1 MKDFRYYINLVESLS
16 KPVSEAPVDPK
27 FAGFMSKTLN
37 NPAAKPEDEPPE
49 FIQNAPG
56 VGIDDLGYAAALEF
70 GIKTLKKLTP
80 TQKTKLAIKGEE
92 VVVDWLAQQAKR
104 QGLLIGG
111 NTSDDEADDE
121 DNAHKFTYE
130 DLDEIQ
136 ADLPKI
142 FNDPNI
148 TSWALVLTDGE
159 PLPQAPFSGPFELK
173 VANSTYRSDENSSGF
188 LMGKWNTV
196 DSSDNLPE
204 LKILAQGLAQRDPG
218 KYVGI
223 TDSQGKFAFY
233 HSAVNIRPDEKK

>member
-16 KPVSEAPVDPK
+16 KPVTEAPVDPK
-27 FAGFMSKTLN
+27 FAGFMNKTLN
-37 NPAAKPEDEPPE
+37 NPAANPNDPPE
-49 FIQNAPG
+49 FMQNAPG
-56 VGIDDLGYAAALEF
+56 VSSDDLGYAAAVKF
-70 GIKTLKKLTP
+70 GIGTLKKLTP

-92 VVVDWLAQQAKR
+92 AVVDWLARQAKK
-104 QGLLIGG
+104 QGLLLGG
-111 NTSDDEADDE
+111 NTSDDEAEDE
-121 DNAHKFTYE
+121 DNAHMFTYE

-142 FNDPNI
+142 FNDPDI

-159 PLPQAPFSGPFELK
+159 PLPQAPFLGPFKLK
-173 VANSTYRSDENSSGF
+173 VADSTYRSDENSSGF
-188 LMGKWNTV
+188 LMGNWNTV

-233 HSAVNIRPDEKK
+233 HSAVNIRPNEKK

>member
-16 KPVSEAPVDPK
+16 KPVAEAPVDPK

-92 VVVDWLAQQAKR
+92 AVVDWLAQQAKR
-104 QGLLIGG
+104 QGLLLDG
-111 NTSDDEADDE
+111 NTSDDEAEDE

-130 DLDEIQ
+130 SLDEIQ

-142 FNDPNI
+142 FNDPDI

-159 PLPQAPFSGPFELK
+159 PLPKAPFSGPFHLVISDVMGAYTTLDYSDNFQELK
-173 VANSTYRSDENSSGF
+173 T
-188 LMGKWNTV
+188 
-196 DSSDNLPE
+196 
-204 LKILAQGLAQRDPG
+204 LAQGLAQKKPD
-218 KYVGI
+218 KYIGVA
-223 TDSQGKFAFY
+223 DSRGEFAFY
-233 HSAVNIRPDEKK
+233 HFAVKKQPDEKK